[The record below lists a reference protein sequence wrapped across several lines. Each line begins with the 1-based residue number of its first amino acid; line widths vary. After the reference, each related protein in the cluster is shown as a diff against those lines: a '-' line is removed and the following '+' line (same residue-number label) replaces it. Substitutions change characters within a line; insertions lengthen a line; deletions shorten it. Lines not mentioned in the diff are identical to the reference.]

1 VAARSEDPDRAM
13 VRILKLC
20 TEHGIQRV
28 AEAARHGA
36 AFSLDALRLALLE
49 KEGGRV
55 EEKPSTPDV
64 RVETV
69 DLGSYDLLL
78 EKAKS

>member
-1 VAARSEDPDRAM
+1 M
-13 VRILKLC
+13 VHILKLC
-20 TEHGIQRV
+20 TEHGTHRV
-28 AEAARHGA
+28 AEAARRGPA
-36 AFSLDALRLALLE
+36 LSLDTLRLALWE
-49 KEGGRV
+49 KDGNRV
-55 EEKPSTPDV
+55 EEKLSTPDV